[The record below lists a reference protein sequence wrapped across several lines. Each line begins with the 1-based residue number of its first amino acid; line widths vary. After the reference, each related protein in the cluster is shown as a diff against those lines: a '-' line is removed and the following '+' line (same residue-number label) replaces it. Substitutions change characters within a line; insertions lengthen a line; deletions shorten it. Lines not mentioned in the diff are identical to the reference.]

1 MQISTIGLDLAKN
14 VLQVHGVDAVG
25 NPVLRKK
32 LRRADVI
39 AFFTQLP
46 SCLVGME
53 ACASAHHWAREL
65 TKLGHSVR
73 LIPPSYVKP
82 FVRRGKND
90 AIDAEAICEAVG
102 RPGMRFVPVKD
113 REQQAVLMLHRT
125 RALLVRQ
132 RTMIVNALRAH
143 LAEFGIIAAKGI
155 RQVPDLI
162 ARILSEPAEATG
174 LPMIARTAMAPLIAQ
189 IEELTKQVQQLERRL
204 LTWHK
209 TSEASQRLAT
219 IPGVGLITATALAA
233 TVTDPLHF
241 RSGRQFAAW
250 LGLTPRQNS
259 SGGKD
264 RLGSISKMGDRYL
277 RTLLI
282 VGATGIIRYA
292 RSDASPRAAWIN
304 GLLAK
309 KPARLVSVAL
319 ANKTARIAWAILARG
334 QNYRVAERSEQ
345 TMTAAA

>member
-25 NPVLRKK
+25 NPILRKK

-143 LAEFGIIAAKGI
+143 LAEFGIVAAKGI
-155 RQVPDLI
+155 RQVPELI

-174 LPMIARTAMAPLIAQ
+174 VPMIARTAMAPLIAQ
-189 IEELTKQVQQLERRL
+189 IEELTKQVQQLEHRL
-204 LTWHK
+204 LAWHR

-241 RSGRQFAAW
+241 KSGRQFAAW

-259 SGGKD
+259 SGGKE

-292 RSDASPRAAWIN
+292 RSDAAPGAAWIN

-334 QNYRVAERSEQ
+334 QVYRAPERFEQ
-345 TMTAAA
+345 TMSAVA